1 MTPEGRVV
9 VVPRTDGDIATPM
22 AWRTGRVPVGPAAF
36 GDFDGDGARDLWLAD
51 AEGRLLV
58 SNPADAPYV
67 PVDTADSGR

>member
-1 MTPEGRVV
+1 
-9 VVPRTDGDIATPM
+9 M